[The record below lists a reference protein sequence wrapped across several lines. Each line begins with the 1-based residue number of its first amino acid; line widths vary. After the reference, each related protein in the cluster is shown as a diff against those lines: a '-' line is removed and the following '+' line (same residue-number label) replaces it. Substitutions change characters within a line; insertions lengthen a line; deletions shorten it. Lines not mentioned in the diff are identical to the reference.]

1 MKVII
6 NYTVYLGE
14 ILDEDRDI
22 QHYEK
27 YISQRHFELVS
38 ELKYQTIK
46 SVYGFH
52 RNAERFHLHYHTVNQ
67 IPEGEKQYKILND
80 KIKRL
85 KSYKSHTLP
94 YKDFVI
100 PEVKISFN
108 YETADDY
115 NEEKS
120 LSYPL
125 KEYGDEAEM
134 IKEVSHEN
142 CMSIGSKQLEQHRAF
157 ANKIYKQ
164 SLKEYEKKE
173 KKKTQ
178 KEDLYGHLDRVIH
191 IQNIPDYYGE
201 IQIIVKY
208 TVKQML
214 MYYKMEQKPFSVHQ
228 LKNGA
233 INYLY
238 FREIITEE
246 QICDIMNI

>member
-6 NYTVYLGE
+6 NYTVYLGD
-14 ILDEDRDI
+14 LADEDRDI
-22 QHYEK
+22 QHYHK
-27 YISQRHFELVS
+27 YISQRHYDIVS
-38 ELKYQTIK
+38 ELKYQTIR

-52 RNAERFHLHYHTVNQ
+52 RNAERFHLHYHTVNS

-85 KSYKSHTLP
+85 KCYKTHTLP
-94 YKDFVI
+94 YKDFTI

-108 YETADDY
+108 YEQADDY

-125 KEYGDEAEM
+125 KEYGDQAEM
-134 IKEVSHEN
+134 VKEVSHEN
-142 CMSIGSKQLEQHRAF
+142 CLSFCEKQLEQYRKLSHQ
-157 ANKIYKQ
+157 IYKQ

-178 KEDLYGHLDRVIH
+178 KEDLYSHLDKVILTSD
-191 IQNIPDYYGE
+191 ISTYYDE
-201 IQIIVKY
+201 IQIVVKY
-208 TVKQML
+208 VVKQML